1 MLPSLRFL
9 CVLLL
14 VAAGTV
20 LSNAAATPGSA
31 VTLSAGDI
39 REVQDELRKRNL
51 FFGDLDGRMTP
62 QLSGALKRYQKR
74 KGFEPTGAIDGPTV
88 ASLQIRP
95 AGAAA
100 VAATEPQA
108 TPAAD
113 AQPGAAAPDT
123 TGVPTGPTQADAPKR
138 ETITVADA
146 TTTISNPET
155 MVAAETVTASEASST
170 TEAAAELLA
179 ARSGPSWADL
189 PVVPEPPAE
198 APPTSTELTS
208 ERVTRFV
215 ETYLSDGETDDI
227 DLQVWFYSFPVD
239 YFQHGRVGQD
249 FVVNDTRR
257 YVKRWRQRKYR
268 IVGPVNFAGSG
279 KEGEATVEF
288 TIDYTVGNKDGTK
301 SGRTRNFW
309 TVRADGEDMKIIAIR
324 EEHLSQ

>member
-1 MLPSLRFL
+1 MLTFLRSL

-20 LSNAAATPGSA
+20 SSHAAATPGSA

-51 FFGDLDGRMTP
+51 FFGDLDGQMTP

-88 ASLQIRP
+88 ASLQIRS

-108 TPAAD
+108 TTPAD
-113 AQPGAAAPDT
+113 AQPVAAAPDAI
-123 TGVPTGPTQADAPKR
+123 GVSTAPTQADAAKQ
-138 ETITVADA
+138 ETTTVADA
-146 TTTISNPET
+146 TTTISAPET
-155 MVAAETVTASEASST
+155 TIAAETVAASEASST

-179 ARSGPSWADL
+179 ERSGRSWADL

-198 APPTSTELTS
+198 ASPAPTELTS

-227 DLQVWFYSFPVD
+227 ALQVWFYSFPVD
-239 YFQHGRVGQD
+239 YFQHGPVGQD
-249 FVVNDTRR
+249 FVVNDTRG
-257 YVKRWRQRKYR
+257 YVKRWPKRKYR

-279 KEGEATVEF
+279 KEGESTIEF
-288 TIDYTVGNKDGTK
+288 TIDYTVGNNDGTK

-309 TVRADGEDMKIIAIR
+309 TVRANGEDMKIVAIR

>member
-1 MLPSLRFL
+1 MLTSLRSL

-14 VAAGTV
+14 LAAGT
-20 LSNAAATPGSA
+20 LLANATATPGRA

-74 KGFEPTGAIDGPTV
+74 KGFEPTGAFDDPTV
-88 ASLQIRP
+88 ASLQIRS
-95 AGAAA
+95 ASAAA

-113 AQPGAAAPDT
+113 AI
-123 TGVPTGPTQADAPKR
+123 GVSTASTQADAAKR
-138 ETITVADA
+138 ETTIVANA
-146 TTTISNPET
+146 TTTISAPET
-155 MVAAETVTASEASST
+155 TVAAETVAASEASST
-170 TEAAAELLA
+170 TEAAAELLTE
-179 ARSGPSWADL
+179 RSGRSWADL

-198 APPTSTELTS
+198 APPASTELTS

-227 DLQVWFYSFPVD
+227 ALQVWFYSFPAD

-249 FVVNDTRR
+249 FVVNDTRG
-257 YVKRWRQRKYR
+257 YVKRWPQRKYR

-279 KEGEATVEF
+279 KEGESTIEF

-309 TVRADGEDMKIIAIR
+309 TVRANGEDMKIVAIR